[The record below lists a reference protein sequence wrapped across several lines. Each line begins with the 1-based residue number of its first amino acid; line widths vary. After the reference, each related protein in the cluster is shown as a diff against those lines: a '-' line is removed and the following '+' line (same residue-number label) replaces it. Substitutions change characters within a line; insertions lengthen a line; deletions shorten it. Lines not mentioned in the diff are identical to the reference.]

1 MMKTRDIIESI
12 YPLTI
17 TADRYNGTYSG
28 GQFVAWN
35 LDACDV
41 PIDPFC
47 GDVICMDFWDN
58 KSDRYVFGVGNTVEE
73 AVLSLYIKLR
83 GKTNG

>member
-1 MMKTRDIIESI
+1 MTTRDVIESI

-17 TADRYNGTYSG
+17 TADRYCGTYSG

-41 PIDPFC
+41 PEDPFA

-58 KSDRYVFGVGNTVEE
+58 ESDRYDFGVGNTVGE
-73 AVLSLYIKLR
+73 AVANLYIKLR
-83 GKTNG
+83 RKKSNG